1 MVCYCT
7 PERRTPVCVHCHQH
21 MVGLIESL
29 HAELEAVK
37 QQRDELATICRNVVS
52 RGIGASDVKAMRD
65 ALAKVGTENGEV

>member
-1 MVCYCT
+1 
-7 PERRTPVCVHCHQH
+7 